1 MKDEKVKNVKVDE
14 SSKTEEVKKVEE
26 TQEEKDKKAW
36 DETRQA
42 IPIVVL
48 VLLVPFLLYKGY
60 SFFRSIN
67 ERKNVLNHELKQS
80 ELVLAAPVR
89 RNNVKQIKT
98 VLKEHPEIIED
109 SKKFDYHFSIMQYA
123 LIYRKYDAVKTLLE
137 EGYYPDAGGSS
148 IGFLTAYNNHS
159 PFDYLPVL
167 YGPKPWLSEDNI
179 KYIKLLLEYN
189 AAVKV
194 SLMEGCPLSRSAAHV
209 IGDKKQF
216 PVVKLL
222 VEEGHCDVNFTG
234 ASYFPPAC
242 FALKNR
248 NIYAAHYLIVNCK
261 TDLTGEC
268 ARIATCALLSNLEY
282 EAGSEEEKIKQEII
296 QELKTQGIDYEPTDD
311 FIFRSNQDF
320 KSLLSR
326 LAQKAQ
332 EEKKWWSEYEA
343 TSYFLRTR

>member
-1 MKDEKVKNVKVDE
+1 MKDKKVENVKVDE
-14 SSKTEEVKKVEE
+14 SPKTNELKKVEE
-26 TQEEKDKKAW
+26 TQKEKEKKDW

-42 IPIVVL
+42 FPIVVL
-48 VLLVPFLLYKGY
+48 VLLVPFLLYQGY
-60 SFFRSIN
+60 SFFHSIN

-80 ELVLAAPVR
+80 ELVLADPVR

-109 SKKFDYHFSIMQYA
+109 SKKIDYYFSIMQYA

-148 IGFLTAYNNHS
+148 IGFLTAYYNHS

-189 AAVKV
+189 AAVKAN
-194 SLMEGCPLSRSAAHV
+194 LMEGCPLSRSAAHV
-209 IGDKKQF
+209 IGDKKEF

-222 VEEGHCDVNFTG
+222 VEEGHCDVNYTG
-234 ASYFPPAC
+234 CSNFPPAC
-242 FALKNR
+242 FALKEK
-248 NIYAAHYLIVNCK
+248 NIYAAHYLIVKHK

-268 ARIATCALLSNLEY
+268 ARLATCALLPQLEC
-282 EAGSEEEKIKQEII
+282 APGSEEEKLKQEII
-296 QELKTQGIDYEPTDD
+296 QELKNQGIDYEPTDD

-320 KSLLSR
+320 KSLLPR

-332 EEKKWWSEYEA
+332 EEKNWWSEYEA

>member
-1 MKDEKVKNVKVDE
+1 MKDKKVENIKVDE
-14 SSKTEEVKKVEE
+14 SQKKDEVKKVEE
-26 TQEEKDKKAW
+26 TQKEKDKKAW

-42 IPIVVL
+42 FPIVVL
-48 VLLVPFLLYKGY
+48 VLLVPFLLYQGY
-60 SFFRSIN
+60 SFFHSIN

-89 RNNVKQIKT
+89 RNNVKQIKKI
-98 VLKEHPEIIED
+98 LKEHPEIIED

-123 LIYRKYDAVKTLLE
+123 LVYRKYDAVKTLLE

-148 IGFLTAYNNHS
+148 IGFLTAFNNHS
-159 PFDYLPVL
+159 PFDFLPVL

-189 AAVKV
+189 AAVKAD
-194 SLMEGCPLSRSAAHV
+194 LMEGCPLSRSAAHV
-209 IGDKKQF
+209 IGDKKEF

-222 VEEGHCDVNFTG
+222 VEEGHCDVNFTR

-242 FALKNR
+242 FALKNK

-268 ARIATCALLSNLEY
+268 ARLATCALLSKLEY

-296 QELKTQGIDYEPTDD
+296 QELKNQGIEFEATPE
-311 FIFRSNQDF
+311 FAEQSKQEF

-326 LAQKAQ
+326 LKENA
-332 EEKKWWSEYEA
+332 EEENANFWKEHEILF
-343 TSYFLRTR
+343 YFALD